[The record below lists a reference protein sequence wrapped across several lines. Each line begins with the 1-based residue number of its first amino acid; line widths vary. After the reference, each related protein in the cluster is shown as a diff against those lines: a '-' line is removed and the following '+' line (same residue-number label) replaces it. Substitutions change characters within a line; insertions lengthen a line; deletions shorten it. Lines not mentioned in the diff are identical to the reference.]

1 MRLYFIMLLCYS
13 KAGANKHDQQSGVNM
28 TTTAAQKRAIE
39 KYKKNNTKMV
49 SFQLS
54 LKYDKDIINHLETIN
69 NKSSY
74 LKELIR
80 QDINK

>member
-1 MRLYFIMLLCYS
+1 MRLYCIILLWYP
-13 KAGANKHDQQSGVNM
+13 KAGANKHDQ
-28 TTTAAQKRAIE
+28 QKRAIE

-54 LKYDKDIINHLETIN
+54 LKYDKDIINHLETIS

-80 QDINK
+80 KDINK